1 MYAVCYDTCALNIIM
16 FLEGWDQKEA
26 QESID
31 LADMSKKLA
40 GLNCSI
46 RYQLMEHTNT
56 LKSEM
61 TKQNEQMATELQ
73 KQAEEISQ
81 LHSIVKEQAEILKSL
96 SKVCTRLKYAE
107 Y

>member
-1 MYAVCYDTCALNIIM
+1 M
-16 FLEGWDQKEA
+16 FLEGWDKET

-31 LADMSKKLA
+31 LADINKKLA
-40 GLNCSI
+40 GLNSSI

-56 LKSEM
+56 VQSLKSEM

-81 LHSIVKEQAEILKSL
+81 LHSIAKEQAKMLKGCYSL
-96 SKVCTRLKYAE
+96 LQYVQC
-107 Y
+107 

>member
-1 MYAVCYDTCALNIIM
+1 M
-16 FLEGWDQKEA
+16 FLEGWDQKKT

-31 LADMSKKLA
+31 LADINKKLA
-40 GLNCSI
+40 GLNSSI
-46 RYQLMEHTNT
+46 RYQLMEHTNTVQST

-81 LHSIVKEQAEILKSL
+81 LHSIVKEQAKMLKGCYSL
-96 SKVCTRLKYAE
+96 LEETRYVQG
-107 Y
+107 